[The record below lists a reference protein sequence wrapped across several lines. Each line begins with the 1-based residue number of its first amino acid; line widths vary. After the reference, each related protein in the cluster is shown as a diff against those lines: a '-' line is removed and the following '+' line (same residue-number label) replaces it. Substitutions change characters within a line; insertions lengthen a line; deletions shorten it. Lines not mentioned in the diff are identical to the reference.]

1 MRLDKLLADMQIGS
15 RSEVKTYIR
24 QKKVT
29 IDGSTDVRA
38 NQEVNPVV
46 QTVCYLGKPL
56 KYREFE

>member
-29 IDGSTDVRA
+29 IDGSADVRA
-38 NQEVNPVV
+38 NQEVDPVV

-56 KYREFE
+56 K